1 MKKFLKD
8 EFYNNA
14 YGQNKNNILK
24 YVDQSDPNF
33 SFELFHDLLNFY
45 LRQNFSYPQLKIY
58 FLDNYKGKELDN
70 KWMDDLILKGKPAKV
85 NFCYLPYLIFYHI
98 KMNGYVF
105 TYMEGKTFIKGDINY
120 EIAKQIV
127 KFK

>member
-8 EFYNNA
+8 EFYNNV
-14 YGQNKNNILK
+14 YEQNKNNILK

-45 LRQNFSYPQLKIY
+45 LRWNFSYPQLKIY

-70 KWMDDLILKGKPAKV
+70 KWMDDLILKGKPAKF
-85 NFCYLPYLIFYHI
+85 NFCYLPYLIFSM
-98 KMNGYVF
+98 K
-105 TYMEGKTFIKGDINY
+105 KK
-120 EIAKQIV
+120 
-127 KFK
+127 